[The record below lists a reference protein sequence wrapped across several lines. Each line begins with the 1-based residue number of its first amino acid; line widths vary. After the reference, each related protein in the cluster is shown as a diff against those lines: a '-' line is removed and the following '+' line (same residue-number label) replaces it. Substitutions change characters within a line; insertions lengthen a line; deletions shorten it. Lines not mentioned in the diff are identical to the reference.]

1 MNESCMTDHETSKPT
16 ETDASPVSIQRDGD
30 AAIVITW
37 TDDVVTNWT
46 VARLRKACP
55 CATCREK
62 KRDESPEVAEPAK
75 TMMLPVLSAAEAK
88 PMRIDS
94 MTPVGSYA
102 YSITFS
108 DGHSSGI
115 YPFALL
121 RENAE

>member
-1 MNESCMTDHETSKPT
+1 MTDPKTSDPAETST
-16 ETDASPVSIQRDGD
+16 QSDLLPVSIQRDGD

-37 TDDVVTNWT
+37 SDNVVTHWT

-62 KRDESPEVAEPAK
+62 KRGQTADEGEPAK
-75 TMMLPVLSAAEAK
+75 PTMLPVLSAAEAK
-88 PMRIDS
+88 PLQIDS
-94 MTPVGSYA
+94 MNPIGSYA

-121 RENAE
+121 RESAE